1 MSEPNVLNKA
11 LNGLNET
18 PPKYVYHYGSMAGLL
33 GVLQSKAIWASDVS
47 SLNDK
52 NEIVHANEVL
62 EQALENRFLS
72 MGIKDNVWFHGI
84 ALQVRSIKARI
95 GRCVASFCEDND
107 QLSLWRPYASDG
119 MGASIGF
126 QSSALAKV
134 AAEQGFELKKVVY
147 DRKIQYAICMAYVTN
162 LFDRFGIESKISGLP
177 DDVID
182 DMRKFIN
189 TVGIL
194 FKHPSFQDER
204 EWRLVSGDIHLYDA
218 RWKYR
223 AGTNMIVPFLVV
235 DLRKIFER
243 DPEVTEEIEPQ
254 RPPFIITL
262 GPRVRTPPTASALQA
277 ITHSI
282 LGKSYGVSLSGSPY
296 QG

>member
-1 MSEPNVLNKA
+1 MSESNA
-11 LNGLNET
+11 LNASLNRLNET
-18 PPKYVYHYGSMAGLL
+18 PPEYVFHYGSMAGLL

-52 NEIVHANEVL
+52 SEIVHANEVL
-62 EQALENRFLS
+62 EQALGNRFFS

-126 QSSALAKV
+126 QSSAMSKV
-134 AAEQGFELKKVVY
+134 VAEQGFELKKVVY
-147 DRKIQYAICMAYVTN
+147 DRETQYAICIAYVDD
-162 LFDRFGIESKISGLP
+162 LFGRFGIDSKIAGLP

-182 DMRKFIN
+182 DMRNFIN

-194 FKHPSFQDER
+194 FKHPSFRDER
-204 EWRLVSGDIHLYDA
+204 EWRLVSADVHLYDP

-223 AGTNMIVPFLVV
+223 SGPNMIVPYLVV
-235 DLRKIFER
+235 DFHKVFER
-243 DPEVTEEIEPQ
+243 DPEVIEKDEAK

-262 GPRVRTPPTASALQA
+262 GPRVRTSPTSQALQA

-282 LGKSYGVSLSGSPY
+282 LGQGHGVTLSDSPY